1 MTTSRIGI
9 ELSPVSWRIVEVADG
24 PDGHGRRRVLAS
36 DELAASGGPETRAR
50 LAALRGRSAGVVI
63 WNSRN
68 DHRQVMVPVGLYE
81 SMRAEA
87 LRSLTAAG
95 VRTHGMWTDIAPTG
109 PPQHQRDGQLRRP
122 VIVTLAPADEMKS
135 ALEPLIDAGIRVR
148 TVVTPGAAL
157 GSLAWRR
164 HLAGES
170 AALAAYVAVETTATC
185 VALVRNGLLLAV
197 RDLPWGYRQ
206 DEGNARSRDEMAG
219 RLGEELAELFAGATG
234 SVGGAVG
241 QLCICGGFDGLPG
254 MTAPLMERLDV
265 VVEILDGSGFTLASA
280 AAESV
285 PAPINLLRA
294 RRRSESRLVLAY
306 SAVGAGLVA
315 GVALGVAFTRS
326 PQWRE
331 IGGMFARHTAVQ
343 AEVLPIRLL
352 ESIVGT
358 SRSPLTAANAVP
370 VPSLAAEPTPKPYES
385 NTPMP
390 ADPVL
395 PLDADLRL
403 ILYAPGRRLAIINGR
418 ILALGDLVGA
428 ARIVDI
434 TTEAVLLRD
443 PQGQTRKLVLGAF
456 AH

>member
-1 MTTSRIGI
+1 MGS
-9 ELSPVSWRIVEVADG
+9 
-24 PDGHGRRRVLAS
+24 
-36 DELAASGGPETRAR
+36 
-50 LAALRGRSAGVVI
+50 
-63 WNSRN
+63 
-68 DHRQVMVPVGLYE
+68 YE

-87 LRSLTAAG
+87 LRSLAAAG
-95 VRTHGMWTDIAPTG
+95 VRTHSMWTDIAPAG

-122 VIVTLAPADEMKS
+122 VIVTLAPGDEMKR

-148 TVVTPGAAL
+148 TVMTPGAAL
-157 GSLAWRR
+157 GSVAWRR

-170 AALAAYVAVETTATC
+170 AVLAAYVAIETTATC
-185 VALVRNGLLLAV
+185 MALARNGLLVAV

-206 DEGNARSRDEMAG
+206 DGGNARKCDEIAG
-219 RLGEELAELFAGATG
+219 RLGEELAELFAGVAG
-234 SVGGAVG
+234 SGNGVVG
-241 QLCICGGFDGLPG
+241 QLCICGGFEELHGI
-254 MTAPLMERLDV
+254 TAPLMERLDV
-265 VVEILDGSGFTLASA
+265 VVETLDGSAFTLASA
-280 AAESV
+280 VAESV

-315 GVALGVAFTRS
+315 GVAIGLAVTRS
-326 PQWRE
+326 PQWPAVGR
-331 IGGMFARHTAVQ
+331 MFAPHAVTRT
-343 AEVLPIRLL
+343 EILPIRLL
-352 ESIVGT
+352 ESIAGT
-358 SRSPLTAANAVP
+358 TGSPLTAANALP
-370 VPSLAAEPTPKPYES
+370 ITPPTEEPSPKTYES

-418 ILALGDLVGA
+418 IMALGDLVGA
-428 ARIVDI
+428 ARIIDI

-456 AH
+456 AR

>member
-1 MTTSRIGI
+1 MTSRIGI
-9 ELSPVSWRIVEVADG
+9 ELSAASCRIIEVADG
-24 PDGHGRRRVLAS
+24 ADGRERPRIIASDVLAVS
-36 DELAASGGPETRAR
+36 APETRAR
-50 LAALRGRSAGVVI
+50 LAALRGHSAGVVI
-63 WNSRN
+63 WNPRN

-95 VRTHGMWTDIAPTG
+95 VRTHGMWTDIAPAG

-135 ALEPLIDAGIRVR
+135 ALEPLIEAGIRVR

-157 GSLAWRR
+157 GSVAWRR

-170 AALAAYVAVETTATC
+170 AALAAYVALETTTTC
-185 VALVRNGLLLAV
+185 LALARNGLLLAV
-197 RDLPWGYRQ
+197 RDLSWGYRQ
-206 DEGNARSRDEMAG
+206 DGGNTRSRGEIAG
-219 RLGEELAELFAGATG
+219 RLGEELAELFAGVAE
-234 SVGGAVG
+234 SGGGTVG
-241 QLCICGGFDGLPG
+241 QLCICGGFDELPG

-265 VVEILDGSGFTLASA
+265 VVETLEGNAFTLAA
-280 AAESV
+280 AAGESV

-294 RRRSESRLVLAY
+294 RRRSESRLILAY

-315 GVALGVAFTRS
+315 GVAMGFAVTRS

-331 IGGMFARHTAVQ
+331 IDRLSAPHTAARH
-343 AEVLPIRLL
+343 EILPIRLL
-352 ESIVGT
+352 ESIART
-358 SRSPLTAANAVP
+358 TAASSTAANAAPATALV
-370 VPSLAAEPTPKPYES
+370 AEPTPKVYES

-428 ARIVDI
+428 ARIIDI

-456 AH
+456 AR